1 MSVLIERAQARGEIR
16 AAVDPALLAY
26 NLFALHFSFLVV
38 WLGTGLRT
46 PDPSKPSMRQML
58 ELQLLGLLESP
69 AIVRAG
75 SRSSRLVEV
84 TKWKAPK

>member
-1 MSVLIERAQARGEIR
+1 M
-16 AAVDPALLAY
+16 
-26 NLFALHFSFLVV
+26 FALHFSFLVV

-58 ELQLLGLLESP
+58 ELQLLGLLEST
-69 AIVRAG
+69 AATRTA
-75 SRSSRLVEV
+75 RRTARLVEI